1 MSTTKMQFCW
11 KKDKLKVIFVIVFFL
26 SLVNSEKKPILF
38 LWKKRFIKWKMW
50 ANNFNKKSATNNGGE
65 ALGDFAH
72 VKQQLQKIRASTRL
86 SSRRST
92 EDSLRNGNT
101 RPLPP
106 LPPHHNSNGGGVG
119 AQGNKSVRFNIPD
132 GGLALPSG
140 SEGSDQGYESD
151 QSRVS
156 WFPIWLQ
163 TFISLG

>member
-1 MSTTKMQFCW
+1 
-11 KKDKLKVIFVIVFFL
+11 
-26 SLVNSEKKPILF
+26 
-38 LWKKRFIKWKMW
+38 MW
-50 ANNFNKKSATNNGGE
+50 PNTFNKKCATISGWQ

-156 WFPIWLQ
+156 SFPIWLPNR
-163 TFISLG
+163 FISAGLEPVLSHTEKS